1 MPMNTRTETENGND
15 MKTIDIIG
23 WGLFLCVAGFAIGE
37 LSYWLEHFKLI
48 PTIAAGLIF
57 SAIVARMGLIKKA
70 PKQKKP
76 QSSKAKKAAQI
87 RRVIRNAQNQ
97 NK

>member
-1 MPMNTRTETENGND
+1 MPMNPHLETENGND

-23 WGLFLCVAGFAIGE
+23 WGLFLCVAGFSIGE

-57 SAIVARMGLIKKA
+57 SAIVARMGLIKQA
-70 PKQKKP
+70 PKKRSPGADK
-76 QSSKAKKAAQI
+76 
-87 RRVIRNAQNQ
+87 RRRNFRNA
-97 NK
+97 KTG

>member
-1 MPMNTRTETENGND
+1 MPMNPHLETENGND

-48 PTIAAGLIF
+48 PTIAAGLI
-57 SAIVARMGLIKKA
+57 VAVSVNKMGLIKWA
-70 PKQKKP
+70 PKKKKP
-76 QSSKAKKAAQI
+76 QSSKTQKAAQI

-97 NK
+97 N